1 MLPAWRAEVDEPR
14 LPAHL
19 EINALVRRAGA
30 EGGFASVLKMGERDA
45 GTILL
50 VLTERGA
57 NARVYERMPVADG
70 TREWVLSRRENIENK
85 AELEDWL
92 ARRGAQDDDLWI
104 VELDIANGER
114 FIGLTN

>member
-1 MLPAWRAEVDEPR
+1 MPPGWLAEVDEPR

-19 EINALVRRAGA
+19 EVNALIRRAGA
-30 EGGFASVLKMGERDA
+30 EGGFTSVLKKGEQDA

-57 NARVYERMPVADG
+57 NPRVFERMPLADG
-70 TREWVLSRRENIENK
+70 TRKWTLTRSQDIEQK
-85 AELEDWL
+85 AEFEKWL

-114 FIGLTN
+114 LIGLAN

>member
-1 MLPAWRAEVDEPR
+1 MSDPR

-19 EINALVRRAGA
+19 EINALVRLAGA
-30 EGGFASVLKMGERDA
+30 QGGFASVLKKGERDA

-50 VLTERGA
+50 VMTDRGA
-57 NARVYERMPVADG
+57 NARVFERLPRPDG
-70 TREWVLSRRENIENK
+70 AREWVLSRTEDTENK
-85 AELEDWL
+85 REFEEWL

-114 FIGLTN
+114 LIGLD